1 MFLPGL
7 ARAPVSPPGLLLPVS
22 SHSLH
27 LPLSPVIR
35 SAFCLN
41 PQFSDISKKRCF
53 VFFSF
58 FSCGEDR
65 NMASK
70 LFTFWPDNGIM
81 NLPLF
86 SNPFLFQISLSLEK
100 VMIFFSLTGENKT
113 VIKLGHNHIS
123 AHLLLF
129 GNGLWH
135 FGSPCGS
142 VGGEGVEGCWQALFF
157 FSEMFLIFVYNFSNL
172 LSKSTLLSSSAGTRF
187 STESFLVLDF
197 HLYTYSTLPFK
208 EVSGTCPSSVICP
221 GLVLSSEGLSKSL
234 MR

>member
-86 SNPFLFQISLSLEK
+86 SNPILFQISLSLEK
-100 VMIFFSLTGENKT
+100 VMIFFFTYRGKQNCHKMRAQSYFSSSFTVWQWSLALWKPMWLCWGGGCGRLLAGF
-113 VIKLGHNHIS
+113 I
-123 AHLLLF
+123 LLL
-129 GNGLWH
+129 
-135 FGSPCGS
+135 
-142 VGGEGVEGCWQALFF
+142 
-157 FSEMFLIFVYNFSNL
+157 
-172 LSKSTLLSSSAGTRF
+172 
-187 STESFLVLDF
+187 
-197 HLYTYSTLPFK
+197 
-208 EVSGTCPSSVICP
+208 
-221 GLVLSSEGLSKSL
+221 
-234 MR
+234 